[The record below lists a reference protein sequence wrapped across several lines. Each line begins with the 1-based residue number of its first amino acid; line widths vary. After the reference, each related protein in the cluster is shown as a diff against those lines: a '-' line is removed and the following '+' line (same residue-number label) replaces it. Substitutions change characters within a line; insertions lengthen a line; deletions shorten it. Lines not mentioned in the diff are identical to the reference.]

1 MDDLLMLSAIEEE
14 EDSDVKTLLLGLVAK
29 EPRPFQ

>member
-14 EDSDVKTLLLGLVAK
+14 EDSDVETLLLGLVAK